1 MRSLRISILL
11 MSNCLVVPGE
21 MVQPIPA
28 SLWVEGRGERGEGG
42 EGRGERGEGRGER
55 GEGRGERGEGR
66 GERGEGRGE
75 RGEGRGERGEGR
87 GRKKRRKEGRKKEG
101 RKKEGRKKAGGRK
114 ERESG
119 DKVSKGGKKKLKRRG
134 DRPGVTQTSLSA
146 ASTHQMYSQLSREER
161 SSGFSCNKNGTR
173 LTLTILAAEEIP
185 ALCSLRLRHNTH
197 NLKLTVKG
205 IFR

>member
-75 RGEGRGERGEGR
+75 RGEGRGERGEG
-87 GRKKRRKEGRKKEG
+87 GRREGKEGRKKEG